1 MIAEII
7 EKYCIENGSNFE
19 HATLLDE
26 IERYTNVKV
35 QMPQMISGKY
45 QGQMLSFLSKLLRP
59 KRILEIGTF
68 TGYSGICLA
77 SGLSEDGKMITID
90 INEEHYDDV
99 NTFFEKSGL
108 SDKIDYQIG
117 NALEIIPTLAG
128 TFDIIFLDA
137 DKKNYVNYLP
147 LLISKMHK
155 GSLLITDNVLWKGR
169 VAQEQKDSDTL
180 AIDQFNKQ
188 LNKHPQLDVIIV
200 PIRDGVSLC
209 YKK

>member
-155 GSLLITDNVLWKGR
+155 GSLLITDNVLWKGK